1 MGEQVAETF
10 NFARHVMEQGA
21 RRRPHDAA
29 LWWVDEAGTAR
40 CYSFAKLADRFRRAS
55 RFLHKAGIRC
65 GDRVLVMQPRVPAWW
80 IVMPDFGAVLA
91 RAREQFCGR
100 YWDAVEQ
107 IAPITRVV
115 CRRLARNRMLP

>member
-10 NFARHVMEQGA
+10 NFAATIMEQWA
-21 RRRPHDAA
+21 RRRPHDPA
-29 LWWVDEAGTAR
+29 LWWVDEAGTAG

-80 IVMPDFGAVLA
+80 IVMPGLIRFWRGGRAGAGNS
-91 RAREQFCGR
+91 F
-100 YWDAVEQ
+100 AVSRKT
-107 IAPITRVV
+107 PIGM
-115 CRRLARNRMLP
+115 RM